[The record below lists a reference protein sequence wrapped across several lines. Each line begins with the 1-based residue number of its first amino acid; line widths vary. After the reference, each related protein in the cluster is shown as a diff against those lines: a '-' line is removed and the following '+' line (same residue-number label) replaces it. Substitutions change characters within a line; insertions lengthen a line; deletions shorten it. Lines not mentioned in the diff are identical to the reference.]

1 MPKIKVKTLKKKH
14 VKQMEP
20 LGLHYGNP
28 APIHYH
34 MAHCLGY
41 MEDTGNVVYQE
52 KMNKKLFVVHNSRFI
67 HDHSYEEWEKLPQ
80 LFVD

>member
-14 VKQMEP
+14 VRQMT
-20 LGLHYGNP
+20 P
-28 APIHYH
+28 AMIREELSIHYH
-34 MAHCLGY
+34 MAHCLGR

-67 HDHSYEEWEKLPQ
+67 EDHNFEEWQKLPQ